1 MPVPEFGQLAEVPE
15 PSRSRTY
22 GVSGTEKTIQVSA
35 PVSDAVRTRT
45 SRRASAKAV
54 LAIAAVGFLGQR
66 GNADAAS
73 SAARCSP
80 DVASSPRL
88 LRDVPNALYDRLPG
102 PLYGVPKLFITK
114 PHFTKNGSTFY
125 TGVAVWKGSDEE
137 LVARGTERETGQRAT
152 FIIQRGGRD
161 HRRTCRYRAA
171 GASTS
176 KQRAPP
182 SQFR

>member
-1 MPVPEFGQLAEVPE
+1 MPVAEFGQLAEVPE

-45 SRRASAKAV
+45 SRRASARPSSPSQP
-54 LAIAAVGFLGQR
+54 LGFSVR
-66 GNADAAS
+66 RATPTPPARRRDAAPTS
-73 SAARCSP
+73 HLPLGYCVTYQMHCTTDYLARSTEYQSF
-80 DVASSPRL
+80 SSPNRTS
-88 LRDVPNALYDRLPG
+88 RRTVPL
-102 PLYGVPKLFITK
+102 
-114 PHFTKNGSTFY
+114 STP
-125 TGVAVWKGSDEE
+125 ASVWKGSDEE